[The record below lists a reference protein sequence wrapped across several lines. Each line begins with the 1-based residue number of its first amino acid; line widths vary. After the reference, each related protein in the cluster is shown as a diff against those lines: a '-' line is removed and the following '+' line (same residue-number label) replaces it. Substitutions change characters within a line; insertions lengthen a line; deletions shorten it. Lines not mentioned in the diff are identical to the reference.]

1 MRTELEPKWNLCD
14 TVFKITVKTV
24 TERNDEKF
32 YFSIFFNLLQFRTKK
47 RNRINNL
54 LDFILEA

>member
-32 YFSIFFNLLQFRTKK
+32 NISIFFNLLQFRTKK